1 MFQKCQIRPFKLRN
15 RMAIFMLEL
24 CTCVCDIYVYNLSRT
39 LKHIAMNAL
48 LALLA
53 WFIGIFNPSQASLDV
68 NPGADPSTIE
78 IGIEDT
84 RDVHILNHNPRT
96 VVALED
102 THFKPSR

>member
-1 MFQKCQIRPFKLRN
+1 
-15 RMAIFMLEL
+15 MLYV
-24 CTCVCDIYVYNLSRT
+24 CHYVCDIYTHNLSRT

-53 WFIGIFNPSQASLDV
+53 WILGIFSPSQASLDQ
-68 NPGADPSTIE
+68 NPGAVPSVTE
-78 IGIEDT
+78 VGIDDT

-102 THFKPSR
+102 THFRPNR